1 VTKFPRFLTVGS
13 FFFALFLIGSV
24 SRDACAFVSQQ
35 LPVDSIAY
43 KDTLIETMMRVTHK
57 PLKAGAAVSYGPNF
71 LQLQSLNLPADP
83 ITTNCDFFTTGSGSS
98 FGIDVRTDMPLWG
111 DLSPWSFVPRLAFE
125 QIKGDLLWTQQV
137 PTWDSTNQIIRNAD
151 FRHRLSALINVISFK
166 GLIAFEFLHT
176 ATLEIGP
183 VLGYQFNQTFA
194 RRTETTAPGD
204 RIDGQSSRLDASGDL
219 VGSNRFTLGFAVSL
233 GAEFPISAKLH
244 ARPYV
249 DISAPITRVASYLR
263 AESLRLG
270 LAFLYDLT
278 SSGEMLPV
286 YEKRQIPI
294 VIKRDTTAVVK
305 NTIPHLSASIRAVG
319 VERDGTESNIVTI
332 SIQEIKSRNAY
343 PTLNLIFFDSGSATL
358 PERYVQYR
366 NAQDASSRYAGS
378 DERNNIPLLDLYHET
393 INIIGDRLK
402 KYSKAQ
408 LTLIGSTSN
417 NGIETGNLALAKAR
431 ADELKNYF
439 VKVWSIDPKRI
450 QTQGRLLPEH
460 PSPVDSVLGQQENRR
475 VEMLVSDERITDPI
489 VVTNTEHLATPP
501 NIQLIPTI
509 HSKYGIRHIRAAIIG
524 GGRELLSLDGDA
536 PAHKLLNLNEDI
548 LSQLSDSLRL
558 LLEVTDSN
566 GESVTATNS
575 IPLVINRIARDRTE
589 GLDRFS
595 LILFG
600 FDRSS
605 IEGKNERLL
614 GNIARALPALNPE
627 RVTIVGYTDEM
638 GDPQHNEQLSQ
649 ERASEAR
656 VALENYMRALKLPL
670 PGSILTEGRGA
681 KDRLYD
687 NTLPEGRFFSR
698 TVNITIERALH

>member
-1 VTKFPRFLTVGS
+1 
-13 FFFALFLIGSV
+13 
-24 SRDACAFVSQQ
+24 
-35 LPVDSIAY
+35 
-43 KDTLIETMMRVTHK
+43 
-57 PLKAGAAVSYGPNF
+57 
-71 LQLQSLNLPADP
+71 
-83 ITTNCDFFTTGSGSS
+83 
-98 FGIDVRTDMPLWG
+98 
-111 DLSPWSFVPRLAFE
+111 
-125 QIKGDLLWTQQV
+125 
-137 PTWDSTNQIIRNAD
+137 
-151 FRHRLSALINVISFK
+151 
-166 GLIAFEFLHT
+166 
-176 ATLEIGP
+176 
-183 VLGYQFNQTFA
+183 
-194 RRTETTAPGD
+194 
-204 RIDGQSSRLDASGDL
+204 
-219 VGSNRFTLGFAVSL
+219 
-233 GAEFPISAKLH
+233 
-244 ARPYV
+244 
-249 DISAPITRVASYLR
+249 
-263 AESLRLG
+263 
-270 LAFLYDLT
+270 
-278 SSGEMLPV
+278 
-286 YEKRQIPI
+286 
-294 VIKRDTTAVVK
+294 
-305 NTIPHLSASIRAVG
+305 
-319 VERDGTESNIVTI
+319 
-332 SIQEIKSRNAY
+332 
-343 PTLNLIFFDSGSATL
+343 
-358 PERYVQYR
+358 
-366 NAQDASSRYAGS
+366 
-378 DERNNIPLLDLYHET
+378 
-393 INIIGDRLK
+393 
-402 KYSKAQ
+402 
-408 LTLIGSTSN
+408 
-417 NGIETGNLALAKAR
+417 
-431 ADELKNYF
+431 